1 MVLSARPQFSNSNNK
16 ALPIII
22 FYRYANNKFK
32 ESHIKTL
39 GIDFISTTYVRDEE
53 TKVEVKIW
61 DTAGQERFHT
71 ITQQF
76 YRQAQGM
83 IIAFDLT
90 QKKSFENVRTWIDS
104 IYRTAP
110 DATLPK
116 VLVGNKVD
124 LADAQGQRAVLKSE
138 ALKIA
143 NEHGIQYFET
153 SAKENINIKELM
165 QYIMSQVYENMY
177 GKEQAE
183 LDSSNNQPKQSIIIG
198 EESQNNNGFIS
209 NYTDKCQC

>member
-1 MVLSARPQFSNSNNK
+1 M
-16 ALPIII
+16 I
-22 FYRYANNKFK
+22 YRYANNKFK

-39 GIDFISTTYVRDEE
+39 GIDFISTTYERDEG

-90 QKKSFENVRTWIDS
+90 QRKSFENVRTWIDS

-124 LADAQGQRAVLKSE
+124 LADGQEKRAVLKSE

-153 SAKENINIKELM
+153 SAKENFNIKEVM
-165 QYIMSQVYENMY
+165 QFIIGEVYDNMY
-177 GKEQAE
+177 GRELAE
-183 LDSSNNQPKQSIIIG
+183 
-198 EESQNNNGFIS
+198 
-209 NYTDKCQC
+209 

>member
-1 MVLSARPQFSNSNNK
+1 
-16 ALPIII
+16 
-22 FYRYANNKFK
+22 
-32 ESHIKTL
+32 
-39 GIDFISTTYVRDEE
+39 
-53 TKVEVKIW
+53 
-61 DTAGQERFHT
+61 
-71 ITQQF
+71 
-76 YRQAQGM
+76 M

-124 LADAQGQRAVLKSE
+124 LADGQGQRAVLKSE

-153 SAKENINIKELM
+153 SAKENVNVKEVM
-165 QYIMSQVYENMY
+165 QFIMSAVYDNMY

-183 LDSSNNQPKQSIIIG
+183 MDSSNNQPKPSIIIG
-198 EESQNNNGFIS
+198 EKNTNNNGFLS
-209 NYTDKCQC
+209 NYTDNC

>member
-1 MVLSARPQFSNSNNK
+1 
-16 ALPIII
+16 
-22 FYRYANNKFK
+22 
-32 ESHIKTL
+32 
-39 GIDFISTTYVRDEE
+39 
-53 TKVEVKIW
+53 VEVKIW

-110 DATLPK
+110 DANLPK

-124 LADAQGQRAVLKSE
+124 LADGQGLRAVLKSE

-143 NEHGIQYFET
+143 NEHGI
-153 SAKENINIKELM
+153 
-165 QYIMSQVYENMY
+165 
-177 GKEQAE
+177 
-183 LDSSNNQPKQSIIIG
+183 
-198 EESQNNNGFIS
+198 
-209 NYTDKCQC
+209 